1 LYNEIRN
8 KIYKR
13 KDGFIMNKV
22 EILGVVT
29 ACVFALLGFS
39 ESGFVAAAG
48 TCLFAISAVCLCIAQ
63 EESKKQKF
71 ASCKKALIRKRA
83 KA

>member
-1 LYNEIRN
+1 MN
-8 KIYKR
+8 KI
-13 KDGFIMNKV
+13 

-29 ACVFALLGFS
+29 ACVFAVLGFS
-39 ESGFVAAAG
+39 ESGFIAAG
-48 TCLFAISAVCLCIAQ
+48 GTVLFAIVAVSMYSAR

-83 KA
+83 KV

>member
-1 LYNEIRN
+1 
-8 KIYKR
+8 
-13 KDGFIMNKV
+13 MNKV

-48 TCLFAISAVCLCIAQ
+48 TVLFAMIAIFIYSAQ

-71 ASCKKALIRKRA
+71 SACRKALIRKRVNA
-83 KA
+83 